1 MKFFLLIL
9 ALFGVTACTA
19 LQKPEAVATGA
30 HETECVIVLH
40 GLMRTPRSMN
50 KLQNALTEAGYL
62 VVNDGYPSRDA
73 EVEALADIAV
83 NPAIANCREQ
93 GAERISFVTHSL
105 GGILVRQ
112 YLANY
117 DLAELGRVLMLA
129 PPNKGSEAVDKL
141 RSVPGMVLIYGPA
154 VLQLG
159 TDDSSIPREL
169 DGPDFE
175 VGIIAGASLGLFSG
189 LLPGDDDGTVTIESA
204 RLEGASDFI
213 VMDASHTFIMNN
225 DAVINQVL
233 FFLENG
239 YFDSAYVD

>member
-1 MKFFLLIL
+1 MKYFLIIL
-9 ALFGVTACTA
+9 VSFAVTACTV
-19 LQKPEAVATGA
+19 LRQPESPRAEA

-50 KLQNALTEAGYL
+50 KMQNALLEAGYV

-73 EVEALADIAV
+73 EVEALADLAIK
-83 NPAIANCREQ
+83 PAIANCREQ

-112 YLANY
+112 FLASN
-117 DLAELGRVLMLA
+117 DLEELGRVLMLA
-129 PPNKGSEAVDKL
+129 PPNNGSEAVDKL

-159 TDDSSIPREL
+159 TDDASILNRLES
-169 DGPDFE
+169 PDFE

-189 LLPGDDDGTVTIESA
+189 LLPGEDDGTVTIESA
-204 RLEGASDFI
+204 RLEGASDFMVI
-213 VMDASHTFIMNN
+213 DAGHTFIMNN
-225 DAVINQVL
+225 EDVIGQVL
-233 FFLENG
+233 FFLDHG
-239 YFDSAYVD
+239 YFDSAIAE